1 MENDCHAV
9 VQNAITTLEALRVYS
24 LFNASL
30 FIGFYRAIDFPK
42 YQYVTAIHN
51 FCMRKKSNVGHGRGK
66 ERGCAQSLNSVHWE
80 GKMPL
85 ASWNNSANDSI
96 MKFHRIL

>member
-1 MENDCHAV
+1 
-9 VQNAITTLEALRVYS
+9 
-24 LFNASL
+24 
-30 FIGFYRAIDFPK
+30 
-42 YQYVTAIHN
+42 
-51 FCMRKKSNVGHGRGK
+51 MRKKSNVGHGRGK

-80 GKMPL
+80 EKMPL